1 MYGKRMNLNYEALV
15 LSILGT
21 SDGKYPTVEESF
33 NYLAGSKILPV
44 EENCEKTEKQT
55 ELCLA

>member
-1 MYGKRMNLNYEALV
+1 MNLNYEALV

>member
-44 EENCEKTEKQT
+44 EEIVKKQKSKQNYV
-55 ELCLA
+55 